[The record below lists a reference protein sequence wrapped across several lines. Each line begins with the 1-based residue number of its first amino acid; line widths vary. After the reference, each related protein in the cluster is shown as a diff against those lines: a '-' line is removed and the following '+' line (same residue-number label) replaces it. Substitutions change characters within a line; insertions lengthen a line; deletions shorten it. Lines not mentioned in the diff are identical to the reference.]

1 MKFILK
7 NIHTILLILGFL
19 LITYSAFL
27 FNLILGYF
35 VGGLLLVTLAIIINV
50 STTNNG

>member
-1 MKFILK
+1 MKFILN
-7 NIHTILLILGFL
+7 NIHTILLIFGFG

-35 VGGLLLVTLAIIINV
+35 VGGILLVALAIIINV

>member
-1 MKFILK
+1 MKFILN
-7 NIHTILLILGFL
+7 NIHTILLILGFW

-35 VGGLLLVTLAIIINV
+35 VGGILLVALAIIINV